1 MMQRAEDDRRIKNI
15 KVEQNNRR
23 KLRRKEDVDN
33 AKAYYFMVGFMGCL
47 LLTVGIL
54 SYILS

>member
-1 MMQRAEDDRRIKNI
+1 MKQRTTDDRRIKNI
-15 KVEQNNRR
+15 KVKENKRK

-33 AKAYYFMVGFMGCL
+33 SKAYYFMVALMGCI